1 MNKRQILKCMAACNV
16 DFQFFNQYQSIMVK
30 EKADIAEIE
39 ILKNIIK
46 DIGSNLSI
54 MKDLLES

>member
-1 MNKRQILKCMAACNV
+1 MAACNV